1 MPDEKGY
8 EVDWRP
14 QLDLA
19 TYVTKDQIL
28 VPNMMDFLFN
38 AMTNESPGP
47 DLRFTPDQATEFH
60 KMLGAPGS

>member
-1 MPDEKGY
+1 M
-8 EVDWRP
+8 
-14 QLDLA
+14 
-19 TYVTKDQIL
+19 TKDQIL
-28 VPNMMDFLFN
+28 VPNMMGFLFN